1 MQTIYFG
8 RYNPFRIE
16 KAKQLVLS
24 EIIVCRMIMD
34 KVVSNGLNN
43 PLPYARFARNKESN
57 V

>member
-8 RYNPFRIE
+8 GYNPFRIE

-34 KVVSNGLNN
+34 TEVSNG
-43 PLPYARFARNKESN
+43 KK
-57 V
+57 